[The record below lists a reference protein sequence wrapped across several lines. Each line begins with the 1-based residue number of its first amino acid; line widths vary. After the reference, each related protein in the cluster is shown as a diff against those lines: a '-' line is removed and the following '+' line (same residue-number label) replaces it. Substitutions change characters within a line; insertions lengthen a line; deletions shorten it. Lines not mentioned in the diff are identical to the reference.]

1 MVSFNQKTA
10 GYLLIGFSVILLL
23 VLAFVKVNVDN
34 EGAFLCEAVAENPNL
49 DMEQCPAHNNNT
61 SWLLMV
67 AFSIGAI
74 MLGGG
79 IYLLFAPKRKDILK
93 TEFKEVDV
101 YKVDDGEK
109 KIYGL
114 MKQNNGSMYQSDLIR
129 ETGFSKVKITRIL
142 DKMASKELIGRE
154 RRGMTNIVVL
164 K

>member
-1 MVSFNQKTA
+1 MVLPNQKIIGYVLA
-10 GYLLIGFSVILLL
+10 GFAGILLL
-23 VLAFVKVNVDN
+23 VLAFVKVNLDK

-49 DMEQCPAHNNNT
+49 DMAQCPAHNTNT
-61 SWLLMV
+61 SWLLTI

-74 MLGGG
+74 LLGSGL
-79 IYLLFAPKRKDILK
+79 YLVFVPPKKGLPK
-93 TEFKEVDV
+93 AEFKAVDLS
-101 YKVDDGEK
+101 KLDEEEK
-109 KIYGL
+109 KIYDL
-114 MKQNNGSMYQSDLIR
+114 LKQNNGSLYQSDLIR